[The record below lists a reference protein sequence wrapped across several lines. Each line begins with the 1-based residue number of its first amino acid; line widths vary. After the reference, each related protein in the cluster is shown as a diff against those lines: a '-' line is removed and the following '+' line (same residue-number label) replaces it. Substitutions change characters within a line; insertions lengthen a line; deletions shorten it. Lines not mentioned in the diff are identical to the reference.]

1 MRSHEVQISFKL
13 LNDGHY
19 HEDVFFRLL
28 IACAISFVIFL
39 AIHKKRYQ
47 WKYFLND
54 IKTGLFLISTLLFLT
69 PVFKSLTVSY
79 SEDTIILLVVSKPS
93 SYLSM

>member
-1 MRSHEVQISFKL
+1 
-13 LNDGHY
+13 
-19 HEDVFFRLL
+19 VFFRLL

-54 IKTGLFLISTLLFLT
+54 IKTALFLISTLLFLT

-79 SEDTIILLVVSKPS
+79 SEDTIILLVVSKHCFS
-93 SYLSM
+93 FNSLSLRDIAPLAL